1 MEGFQ
6 MEEIPNPMLSSTHPP
21 RAIEESNNGRN
32 SVANNSSEKSNSST
46 TTSSIVLN
54 TTGFNNFYVFLMM
67 CLMSILSFV
76 FVCIMIGISFR
87 QGKEYGSWITI
98 LLTIIA
104 IWIPTPIYS
113 PRKNN
118 LNNVSNNSNIRSNN
132 ENL

>member
-6 MEEIPNPMLSSTHPP
+6 MEEIPNSSSTHPP
-21 RAIEESNNGRN
+21 RAIEESNNERN
-32 SVANNSSEKSNSST
+32 SIANNNSEKCNGST
-46 TTSSIVLN
+46 ASMSSIILN
-54 TTGFNNFYVFLMM
+54 TTGLNNFYVFLMM

-113 PRKNN
+113 PRKSN
-118 LNNVSNNSNIRSNN
+118 LNSVNNNSIIRSNN

>member
-6 MEEIPNPMLSSTHPP
+6 MEEIPNSSLSSTHPP
-21 RAIEESNNGRN
+21 GAIEESNNGRN
-32 SVANNSSEKSNSST
+32 SVANNSSEKSNTSTASS
-46 TTSSIVLN
+46 SSIVLN

-76 FVCIMIGISFR
+76 FVCVMIGISFR

-113 PRKNN
+113 PRKTN
-118 LNNVSNNSNIRSNN
+118 LNNVSNIRSNN